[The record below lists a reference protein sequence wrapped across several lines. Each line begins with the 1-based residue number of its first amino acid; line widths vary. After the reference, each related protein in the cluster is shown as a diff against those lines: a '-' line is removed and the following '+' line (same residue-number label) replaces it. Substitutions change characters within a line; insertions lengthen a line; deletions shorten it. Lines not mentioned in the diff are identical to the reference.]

1 VVDWL
6 VLVGFVDDDSSPC
19 PVDSAGGW
27 AGVEDLDVDA
37 LDDDGSL
44 GWLLG
49 GSEGGSD
56 GGSDGSEGGSD
67 GSLGGLLLP
76 PGIVTVVCVS
86 GGGLDGGL
94 VTGGVVATDGW
105 VVVVVFVVVLP
116 AFWTFASVVPV
127 PGGTSTVLFMYAS
140 AHTRTVLT

>member
-6 VLVGFVDDDSSPC
+6 VLVGFVDDDSPFC
-19 PVDSAGGW
+19 PVDSDGGW
-27 AGVEDLDVDA
+27 AGVDDLDVVA
-37 LDDDGSL
+37 LDDDGGGS
-44 GWLLG
+44 LG
-49 GSEGGSD
+49 GSEGGSE

-116 AFWTFASVVPV
+116 AF
-127 PGGTSTVLFMYAS
+127 
-140 AHTRTVLT
+140 